1 MEILEILDRC
11 ANLEYP
17 EGNSAGH
24 RRALERK
31 KMGIIFLIS
40 FYYIPFRLLVRY

>member
-24 RRALERK
+24 RRALDE
-31 KMGIIFLIS
+31 LND
-40 FYYIPFRLLVRY
+40 YITSVYNQRHTPLVH